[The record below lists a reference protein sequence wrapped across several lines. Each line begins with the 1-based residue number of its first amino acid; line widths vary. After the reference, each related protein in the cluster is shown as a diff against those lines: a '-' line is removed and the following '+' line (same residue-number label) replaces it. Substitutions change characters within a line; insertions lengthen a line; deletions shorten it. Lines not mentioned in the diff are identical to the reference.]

1 MFDTET
7 ETWSEAGGMKVPR
20 GRPGVSVVYLE
31 EVEKYATDCVTKEIS
46 IESKY
51 LCVFLAPSGAQ
62 EMQMFVCLSVCLSV
76 CSMKVCLQHAIF
88 IF

>member
-46 IESKY
+46 IESRY

-62 EMQMFVCLSVCLSV
+62 EMQMFICLSVCLSV
-76 CSMKVCLQHAIF
+76 R
-88 IF
+88 

>member
-31 EVEKYATDCVTKEIS
+31 EVQKYATDCVTKEIS
-46 IESKY
+46 NESKY
-51 LCVFLAPSGAQ
+51 
-62 EMQMFVCLSVCLSV
+62 
-76 CSMKVCLQHAIF
+76 K
-88 IF
+88 

>member
-20 GRPGVSVVYLE
+20 GTPGVSVVYLE
-31 EVEKYATDCVTKEIS
+31 EVKKYATDCEEIS

-51 LCVFLAPSGAQ
+51 LLMCNLKI
-62 EMQMFVCLSVCLSV
+62 LSNN
-76 CSMKVCLQHAIF
+76 
-88 IF
+88 